1 MNNNDS
7 LKKHKT
13 LSNREVE
20 INRLQATNYVGD
32 DNKEELKLRYNNEN
46 IQEQN
51 NKLLTQIDFLN
62 KENHRLRE
70 IDHFHTHRCKEEEE
84 RKLDEQISKLTNEN
98 KKLKDMVDK
107 NLNNS

>member
-1 MNNNDS
+1 MKVADEQAEKLRNEIRN
-7 LKKHKT
+7 LKQTLQNKDEEIQSMKKA

-51 NKLLTQIDFLN
+51 DKLLTQINFLN

-70 IDHFHTHRCKEEEE
+70 IDHFHTHR
-84 RKLDEQISKLTNEN
+84 
-98 KKLKDMVDK
+98 
-107 NLNNS
+107 